1 MNDMDSMDKFL
12 EYMRKKA
19 NRAHSL
25 HRKESIDGA
34 INYVEGLQYFFDVS
48 VEEVPEYCKHA
59 IAGNIKRKIVHRNK
73 DIEMAMDM
81 HKEWSAL

>member
-1 MNDMDSMDKFL
+1 MDDMDGMDKFL
-12 EYMRKKA
+12 EYMSKKA

-25 HRKESIDGA
+25 VRKEIEGA
-34 INYVEGLQYFFDVS
+34 INYVEGLQCFFDVS

-73 DIEMAMDM
+73 DIELAVKL
-81 HKEWSAL
+81 HKEWGAL

>member
-1 MNDMDSMDKFL
+1 MDDMDGMDKFL

-25 HRKESIDGA
+25 QRKESIDSA
-34 INYVEGLQYFFDVS
+34 INYLEGLQCFFDVS

-59 IAGNIKRKIVHRNK
+59 IAGNIKRKIVRRNK
-73 DIEMAMDM
+73 DIELAMDM

>member
-1 MNDMDSMDKFL
+1 MDDMDGMGKFL

-19 NRAHSL
+19 DRAHSL
-25 HRKESIDGA
+25 LRKESIDGA
-34 INYVEGLQYFFDVS
+34 INYVEGLQCFFDVS

-59 IAGNIKRKIVHRNK
+59 IADNIKRKIVHHNK
-73 DIEMAMDM
+73 DIELAMDM